1 MINNNKYIQV
11 AGSSTGVTSSD
22 KVVQDILNT
31 FTDLRHYS
39 REIENELR
47 FTENQ
52 SIKVYMKESENIAS
66 LHNQITACDQILER
80 MENMLLD
87 FQNDLGS
94 ISSEILTLQ
103 RKSIS
108 MSQELANRQAIRGQ
122 LSQFIDDISVPE
134 NLIVAIMDLPV
145 TDKEFLTQLQ
155 LLNHKLSFIKE
166 QSFKETKSC
175 SDVKEILEKL
185 KIRCM
190 SKIRTYL
197 LEQVSKFKKPMANYQ
212 IPQNNLL
219 KYKGHYEFLLSN
231 ERNIAEEIRNEYIDT
246 MSKIY
251 FSYFKSYENR
261 VMKLQYE
268 ENTSKDDLMGIEDTA
283 STRGLFNKSLKQ
295 KATVFTIGNRGD
307 ILNQQLEA
315 PIIVPHAQTKNR
327 YPFEALFRS
336 VQYALVD
343 NACREYLFIC
353 EYFMLKD
360 QGAIDVFNQIMEKTL
375 SLLQK
380 NIESYVS
387 SCYDSIAIFL
397 CFHLVL
403 RYKIMCHKRCVPA
416 LDQYWE
422 HLEKEVLLPRFE
434 LIVRLNIQSI
444 RDCDVTRFNLEL
456 GPHYIA
462 RRYAEFSAALV
473 SISENFPN
481 ELVSSLLAEL
491 QDEVEMFIF
500 RMAGVFPERKE
511 QLIFLINNYDMI
523 LAIIMERTRDNSKE
537 AEVFRQRLSAKSGE
551 YAEQILHP
559 HFGELIQYVKES
571 EHYMEHADMK
581 HLKEL
586 EPKSIEIAQNFT
598 ANWKHSLEK
607 LNREVLISFPNLVT
621 GSSLLQL
628 ALTQL
633 VQYYHRFHK
642 LLSPQVRS
650 QLVNIHLIMVEI
662 KKYKTAF

>member
-1 MINNNKYIQV
+1 MNANNNKYIQV
-11 AGSSTGVTSSD
+11 AGSSAGITSSD

-39 REIENELR
+39 REIENELKT
-47 FTENQ
+47 TENQ

-66 LHNQITACDQILER
+66 LHNQISACDQILER

-108 MSQELANRQAIRGQ
+108 MSQELTNRQAIRGQ

-134 NLIVAIMDLPV
+134 TLIVGIMDLAV
-145 TDKEFLTQLQ
+145 TDKEFLIQLQ
-155 LLNHKLSFIKE
+155 ILNHKISFLKE
-166 QSFKETKSC
+166 QSFKDTKSC
-175 SDVKEILEKL
+175 QDVKDILEKL
-185 KIRCM
+185 RIKAM
-190 SKIRTYL
+190 SKIRAYL
-197 LEQVSKFKKPMANYQ
+197 LEQISKFRKPMTNYQ

-219 KYKGHYEFLLSN
+219 KHKGHYEFLLSN
-231 ERNIAEEIRNEYIDT
+231 ERNIAEEVSNEYIDT

-251 FSYFKSYENR
+251 YSYFKSYDSR

-268 ENTSKDDLMGIEDTA
+268 ETTTKDDLMGIEDTA
-283 STRGLFNKSLKQ
+283 TRGLFNKSLKH

-307 ILNQQLEA
+307 VLAQQLEA
-315 PIIVPHAQTKNR
+315 PIIVPHAETKNR

-336 VQYALVD
+336 IQYALVD
-343 NACREYLFIC
+343 NACREYLFVS
-353 EYFMLKD
+353 EYFVVKGQPALD
-360 QGAIDVFNQIMEKTL
+360 LFNKIMGKTL
-375 SLLQK
+375 NLLQK
-380 NIESYVS
+380 NIETYTS

-397 CFHLVL
+397 SFHLVQ

-416 LDQYWE
+416 LDEYWE
-422 HLEKEVLLPRFE
+422 NLEKLLLPRFE
-434 LIVRLNIQSI
+434 YIVQLNISSI
-444 RDCDVTRFNLEL
+444 RECDVTKFNLEL

-481 ELVSSLLAEL
+481 ELVNKLLAEL
-491 QDEVEMFIF
+491 QEEVEMFIF
-500 RMAGVFPERKE
+500 RMAGAFTERKD

-523 LAIIMERTRDNSKE
+523 LSIIMERTRDNSKE
-537 AEVFRQRLSAKSGE
+537 AETFKSRLAAKSGE
-551 YAEQILHP
+551 YAEQILFP
-559 HFGELIQYVKES
+559 HFGEMIQYVKEC
-571 EHYMEHADMK
+571 EYYFEHAK
-581 HLKEL
+581 IKELKEM
-586 EPKSIEIAQNFT
+586 EPKSIDIVQNFS
-598 ANWKHSLEK
+598 ANWKKSLED
-607 LNREVLISFPNLVT
+607 LNREVLLSFPNLVT

-642 LLSPQVRS
+642 LLSPPIRS
-650 QLVNIHLIMVEI
+650 QLVNIHLIMVEM
-662 KKYKTAF
+662 KKYKTSF